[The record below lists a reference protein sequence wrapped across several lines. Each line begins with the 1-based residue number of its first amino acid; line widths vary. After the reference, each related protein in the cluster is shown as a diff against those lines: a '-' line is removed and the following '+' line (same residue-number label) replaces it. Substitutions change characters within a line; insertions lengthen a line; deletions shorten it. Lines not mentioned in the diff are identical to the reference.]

1 MKIRDFLVGS
11 SSSFLLF
18 AICTKN
24 FKMVPLEQIQSTLII
39 SGVFYVL
46 IGYLFGAGE
55 TSKTALVASLKSK
68 RNTLYKCL
76 LVIGALGVIKLVI
89 LSLSC
94 LIIDQT
100 ISS

>member
-1 MKIRDFLVGS
+1 MSVVRHHFC
-11 SSSFLLF
+11 FF
-18 AICTKN
+18 AICPKN

-46 IGYLFGAGE
+46 IGYLFGVGE

-94 LIIDQT
+94 IMIG
-100 ISS
+100 